1 MRGVLSTVKLTIIHG
16 GLTITQLSLQ
26 IGPRK
31 AFRGAIV
38 IFSGNVITLSDI
50 AKDLKVSVV
59 TVSKVLRNQ
68 GRISARTRNRV
79 LKRAKELDY
88 RPNLVARSL
97 VTRRTY
103 TIGLL
108 LPDFTHPF
116 FAEIA
121 KTIAETVRP
130 RGYHVI
136 ISYFEEDPALERVEA
151 DSLLS
156 RRVDGLILASSQS
169 PERLDLFEQLQSRKL
184 PFVLIDRPIDGVR
197 ASFVG
202 VDNHAI
208 GRLATAHLIER
219 GCRRIAHLRGPKIG
233 LASKRLDGYRDSLK
247 KHRLKAAAN
256 YVVEA
261 GFHDYTGYEAM
272 KQLLKEKPAPDGV
285 FCYNDPVAIGA
296 MRAILE
302 AGLKVPEDV
311 AVVGAG
317 NVHYSDALA
326 VPLTTIDQKAREIGA
341 RAAELLLEQMA
352 AKQPMKPREILLV
365 PELVARKSTQRFCNE
380 GMPPRG
386 ARKSKRN

>member
-1 MRGVLSTVKLTIIHG
+1 MS
-16 GLTITQLSLQ
+16 
-26 IGPRK
+26 
-31 AFRGAIV
+31 A
-38 IFSGNVITLSDI
+38 TLSDI
-50 AKDLKVSVV
+50 AKDLNISVV
-59 TVSKVLRNQ
+59 TVSKALRNK

-88 RPNLVARSL
+88 RPNWVARSL

-116 FAEIA
+116 FADIA

-136 ISYFEEDPALERVEA
+136 ISYFEEDPHLERAEA
-151 DSLLS
+151 DSLLA

-169 PERLDLFEQLQSRKL
+169 PDRLELFEELRTRKL
-184 PFVLIDRPIDGVR
+184 PLVLIDRPIEGVR

-202 VDNHAI
+202 VDNEAV
-208 GRLATAHLIER
+208 GRLATTHLIEQ
-219 GCRRIAHLRGPKIG
+219 GCRRIAHLRGPQIG
-233 LASKRLDGYRDSLK
+233 LAAKRLSGYLASLK
-247 KHRLKAAAN
+247 KNKLTAPKG
-256 YVVEA
+256 YVVDA
-261 GFHDYTGYEAM
+261 GFQDHTGYLAM
-272 KQLLKEKPAPDGV
+272 KQLLTAGPVPDGV

-296 MRAILE
+296 MKALRE

-326 VPLTTIDQKAREIGA
+326 VPLTTIDQKTREIGA
-341 RAAELLLEQMA
+341 RAAELLLGQIGS
-352 AKQPMKPREILLV
+352 KRPPRPQKILIV
-365 PELVARKSTQRFCNE
+365 PELVPRKSTERPIFQPSR
-380 GMPPRG
+380 
-386 ARKSKRN
+386 

>member
-1 MRGVLSTVKLTIIHG
+1 MS
-16 GLTITQLSLQ
+16 
-26 IGPRK
+26 
-31 AFRGAIV
+31 A
-38 IFSGNVITLSDI
+38 TLSDI
-50 AKDLKVSVV
+50 AKDLNISVV
-59 TVSKVLRNQ
+59 TVSKALRNK

-88 RPNLVARSL
+88 RPNWVARSL

-116 FAEIA
+116 FADIA

-136 ISYFEEDPALERVEA
+136 ISYFEEDPDLERVEA
-151 DSLLS
+151 DSLLA

-169 PERLDLFEQLQSRKL
+169 PDRLELFEELRTRKVPL
-184 PFVLIDRPIDGVR
+184 VLIDRPMEGVR

-202 VDNHAI
+202 VDNEAV
-208 GRLATAHLIER
+208 GRLATTHLIEQ
-219 GCRRIAHLRGPKIG
+219 GCRRIAHLRGPQIG
-233 LASKRLDGYRDSLK
+233 LAAKRLNGYLASLK
-247 KHRLKAAAN
+247 KNRLTAPKG
-256 YVVEA
+256 YVVDA
-261 GFHDYTGYEAM
+261 GFQDHSGYLAM
-272 KQLLKEKPAPDGV
+272 KQLLTVNPVPDGV

-296 MRAILE
+296 MKALRE

-326 VPLTTIDQKAREIGA
+326 VPLTTIDQKTREIGA
-341 RAAELLLEQMA
+341 RAAELLLGQIGS
-352 AKQPMKPREILLV
+352 KRTPRPEKILIV
-365 PELVARKSTQRFCNE
+365 PELVPRKSTERPIFQ
-380 GMPPRG
+380 PSPR
-386 ARKSKRN
+386 

>member
-1 MRGVLSTVKLTIIHG
+1 VLAVLLCTEVT
-16 GLTITQLSLQ
+16 
-26 IGPRK
+26 
-31 AFRGAIV
+31 
-38 IFSGNVITLSDI
+38 TLSDI

-68 GRISARTRNRV
+68 GRISTRTRDRV

-121 KTIAETVRP
+121 KAIAETVRP

-136 ISYFEEDPALERVEA
+136 ISYFEEDPALERIEA

-156 RRVDGLILASSQS
+156 RRVDGLILASSQL
-169 PERLDLFEQLQSRKL
+169 PGRLELFKQLRIRKL
-184 PFVLIDRPIDGVR
+184 PFVLIDRPVDGVR

-202 VDNHAI
+202 VDNDAV
-208 GRLATAHLIER
+208 GNLATTHLIQQ
-219 GCRRIAHLRGPKIG
+219 GCRRIAHLRGPNIG
-233 LASKRLDGYRDSLK
+233 LAAKRLNGYRAALK
-247 KHRLKAAAN
+247 KHKMKAPAN

-261 GFHDYTGYEAM
+261 GFQDQTGYDAM
-272 KQLLKEKPAPDGV
+272 KQLLKTNPRPDGV

-296 MRAILE
+296 MKALLE
-302 AGLKVPEDV
+302 AGLRVPEDV

-326 VPLTTIDQKAREIGA
+326 VPLTTIDQKTREIGA
-341 RAAELLLEQMA
+341 RAAELLLHQIESKRPPRA
-352 AKQPMKPREILLV
+352 AKILFV
-365 PELVARKSTQRFCNE
+365 PELVPRKST
-380 GMPPRG
+380 
-386 ARKSKRN
+386 KR

>member
-1 MRGVLSTVKLTIIHG
+1 MT
-16 GLTITQLSLQ
+16 
-26 IGPRK
+26 
-31 AFRGAIV
+31 
-38 IFSGNVITLSDI
+38 TLYDI
-50 AKDLKVSVV
+50 AKDLNVSVV
-59 TVSKVLRNQ
+59 TVSKALRNQ
-68 GRISARTRNRV
+68 GRISIRTRNRV
-79 LKRAKELDY
+79 QERAKELDY

-121 KTIAETVRP
+121 KSIAETVRP

-136 ISYFEEDPALERVEA
+136 ISYFEEDPALERIEA

-169 PERLDLFEQLQSRKL
+169 PNRLDLFEQLRVRKM

-202 VDNHAI
+202 VDNDAV
-208 GRLATAHLIER
+208 GNLATTHLIAQ
-219 GCRRIAHLRGPKIG
+219 GCRRIAHLRGPNIG
-233 LASKRLDGYRDSLK
+233 LATKRLNGYLASLK
-247 KHRLKAAAN
+247 KHKLKVPTG
-256 YVVEA
+256 YVVDA
-261 GFHDYTGYEAM
+261 GFQDHTGYQAM
-272 KQLLKEKPAPDGV
+272 KQLLRMAARPDGV

-296 MRAILE
+296 MRALLE

-326 VPLTTIDQKAREIGA
+326 VPLTTIDQKTSQIGA
-341 RAAELLLEQMA
+341 RAAELVLEQIES
-352 AKQPMKPREILLV
+352 KRPPRPGKILFV
-365 PELVARKSTQRFCNE
+365 PELVPRKSTQRSSV
-380 GMPPRG
+380 G
-386 ARKSKRN
+386 STV